1 MSFGGDKCNLSFSN
15 NVKISGPLADGQ
27 ETVMRA
33 SSLDEGPE
41 IFHLGSVSWN
51 GKVSDDKP
59 GDGVPDVR
67 LQVKAGAVEGIIKRH
82 AEDCVRHH

>member
-1 MSFGGDKCNLSFSN
+1 MAKRQSCVRVLWTKVLKS
-15 NVKISGPLADGQ
+15 
-27 ETVMRA
+27 
-33 SSLDEGPE
+33 
-41 IFHLGSVSWN
+41 FHLGSVSWN